1 MNIID
6 NFKFKS
12 IRELIN
18 VFPDEQT
25 CIDFLEGVIWDGN
38 PVSPFDETSKVYKCK
53 DNRYKCRN
61 TGKYFNVRSVGI
73 FKNSNIKLQDWFIA
87 IWLYSSHK
95 GGVSSMQ
102 LEREL
107 GITQKTAWFILQR
120 LRTCSQFEN
129 NHVLSNEIE
138 VDETYIGGKNK
149 NRHSN
154 KKFKYSQGRS
164 AVDKVPVFGMIE
176 RKGKVIAR
184 VVASTTTEELEPIIM
199 RGVDYIGTTAVY
211 SDEWKA
217 YNELSKL
224 YNHEIVNHGK
234 RQYVDGNAHTNS
246 IENFWGNLKRGIIG
260 VYRVISRKH
269 LQKYVDE
276 FVFRH
281 NTRKLT
287 PRDRFML
294 LISNI
299 KDCILSY
306 GQLTAA

>member
-25 CIDFLEGVIWDGN
+25 CINFLEAVIWDGN

-184 VVASTTTEELEPIIM
+184 VVAATTTEELEPIIM

>member
-6 NFKFKS
+6 KFKFKS
-12 IRELIN
+12 IRELMN

-120 LRTCSQFEN
+120 LRKCSQFEN

-149 NRHSN
+149 NRPLPGGSE
-154 KKFKYSQGRS
+154 RS
-164 AVDKVPVFGMIE
+164 WLRRRRRGGGERVPAPTAEVKVLRRP
-176 RKGKVIAR
+176 
-184 VVASTTTEELEPIIM
+184 S
-199 RGVDYIGTTAVY
+199 
-211 SDEWKA
+211 S
-217 YNELSKL
+217 S
-224 YNHEIVNHGK
+224 
-234 RQYVDGNAHTNS
+234 S
-246 IENFWGNLKRGIIG
+246 
-260 VYRVISRKH
+260 
-269 LQKYVDE
+269 
-276 FVFRH
+276 
-281 NTRKLT
+281 
-287 PRDRFML
+287 
-294 LISNI
+294 
-299 KDCILSY
+299 
-306 GQLTAA
+306 